1 MSVEEVMTKLRAS
14 LKRRG
19 AEGIRGLA
27 RHFKICD
34 SNGNGTLDADEFT
47 KCCRLNN
54 LGLNNEEI
62 GILFQAFDADR
73 SGGVAYEEFLRAV
86 RGRLSPVRKQ
96 LRQEGVRCARQAW
109 W

>member
-1 MSVEEVMTKLRAS
+1 MSDVEAVMLKLRTS

-34 SNGNGTLDADEFT
+34 VNGNGSLDAEEFE

-54 LGLNNEEI
+54 LGLNREEM
-62 GILFQAFDADR
+62 GILFSAFDADR

-86 RGRLSPVRKQ
+86 RCRLY
-96 LRQEGVRCARQAW
+96 RQAERSAQIE
-109 W
+109 